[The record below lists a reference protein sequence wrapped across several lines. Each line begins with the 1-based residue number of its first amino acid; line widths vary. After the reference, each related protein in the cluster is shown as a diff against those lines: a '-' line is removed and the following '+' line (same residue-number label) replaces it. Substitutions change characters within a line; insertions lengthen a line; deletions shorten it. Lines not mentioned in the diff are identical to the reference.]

1 MTDRLRIN
9 GWMVAEADL
18 EHGYSPYNAF
28 DRVCLFRSPAGWSML
43 TIARDVRYDDYDR
56 PISGTATVTTSEFA
70 TLDELADY
78 VEKGYRAGAWTQ
90 LLDAGHEND
99 PDLYAAWVPERMR
112 RDLDQASVY
121 NRDLAYTAGY
131 FDPDQLGAPGRALPD
146 WQPHALGVMATN
158 LEDHGWD
165 VLHPDVI
172 EVTSAAPTD
181 GMLSTGT
188 EIAGALLARRYGYEA
203 AILVRV
209 DDCGEIYAR
218 LAHDGDTTWP
228 VLRRLTDADY
238 DE

>member
-1 MTDRLRIN
+1 MDRFKIN

-18 EHGYSPYNAF
+18 EHGYQPYNAF
-28 DRVCLFRSPAGWSML
+28 DRVCLFRSPAGWSIL

-56 PISGTATVTTSEFA
+56 PTSGTATVTTSECA
-70 TLDELADY
+70 TLDELAEYID
-78 VEKGYRAGAWTQ
+78 KGYRAGAWVQ

-146 WQPHALGVMATN
+146 WQAHALGAMTTN
-158 LEDHGWD
+158 LEEQGWQ

-172 EVTSAAPTD
+172 EVTGTAEA
-181 GMLSTGT
+181 GGVLSTGT

-209 DDCGEIYAR
+209 DDAGEIYAR
-218 LAHDGDTTWP
+218 LTHDGDTNQP
-228 VLRRLTDADY
+228 ALRALTDTDH